1 MNAEVYETLPTS
13 SVPIHMT
20 AGAIA
25 GIMEHCVMYPLD
37 SVKTRMQAL
46 TPSSGGGGGG
56 GVGTVLIRMV
66 QQEGFLRPIRGMSVM
81 VAGAGPAHALYFSC
95 YEFIKNKLLSSR
107 TNPNLNLAAYGTA
120 GCLATLLHDGIMNP
134 AEVVKQRLQMYNSPY
149 RNVMTCITNIYRKEG
164 IYAFYRSYTTQLAMN
179 VPFQMIHFMSYE
191 IAQVFTNPDHTYNP
205 IAHMVSGA
213 LAGAVAAAVTTP
225 LDVCKTLLNTQSGV
239 QVQGMTDAIK
249 TIYRYGGLRGYF
261 RGLNAR
267 VLYQMPATTIC
278 WSTYEFFKYILHKK
292 QGDGHRNP
300 EVDND
305 YASGINQIQGT
316 SRSSRF
322 QDMSA
327 YLNNNAPASVLLDV
341 TTR

>member
-1 MNAEVYETLPTS
+1 MNADDYETLPTS
-13 SVPIHMT
+13 SVAVHMT
-20 AGAIA
+20 AGAFA

-46 TPSSGGGGGG
+46 TPGSGGGGG
-56 GVGTVLIRMV
+56 GVGTVLSRMV
-66 QQEGFLRPIRGMSVM
+66 QQEGFLRPIRGMSAM
-81 VAGAGPAHALYFSC
+81 VVGAGPAHALYFSC
-95 YEFIKNKLLSSR
+95 YEFVKNKLLSSR
-107 TNPNLNLAAYGTA
+107 THPELNLAAYGTA
-120 GCLATLLHDGIMNP
+120 GCVATLLHDGIMNP

-149 RNVMTCITNIYRKEG
+149 RNVMTCITNIYQKEG
-164 IYAFYRSYTTQLAMN
+164 AYAFYRSYTTQLTMN
-179 VPFQMIHFMSYE
+179 VPFQMIHFITYE
-191 IAQVFTNPDHTYNP
+191 IAQVFTNPDHMYNP
-205 IAHMVSGA
+205 IAHMMSGA

-239 QVQGMTDAIK
+239 QVQGMIDAIK
-249 TIYRYGGLRGYF
+249 TVYRYGGLRGYF

-278 WSTYEFFKYILHKK
+278 WSTYEFFKYILHEK
-292 QGDGHRNP
+292 QDDGYRGP

-305 YASGINQIQGT
+305 STSGINQIQGS

-322 QDMSA
+322 QDMSD
-327 YLNNNAPASVLLDV
+327 YLNKNAPTSVLLDV

>member
-13 SVPIHMT
+13 SVAIHMT

-46 TPSSGGGGGG
+46 TPSSGGGGRG

-66 QQEGFLRPIRGMSVM
+66 QQEGFLRPIR
-81 VAGAGPAHALYFSC
+81 
-95 YEFIKNKLLSSR
+95 
-107 TNPNLNLAAYGTA
+107 AAYGTA

-149 RNVMTCITNIYRKEG
+149 RNVITCITNIYRKEG

-179 VPFQMIHFMSYE
+179 VPFQMIHFMTYE

-205 IAHMVSGA
+205 IAHMESGA

-239 QVQGMTDAIK
+239 QVQGMMDAIK

-278 WSTYEFFKYILHKK
+278 WSTYEFFKYVLHKK
-292 QGDGHRNP
+292 QGDGHRGP